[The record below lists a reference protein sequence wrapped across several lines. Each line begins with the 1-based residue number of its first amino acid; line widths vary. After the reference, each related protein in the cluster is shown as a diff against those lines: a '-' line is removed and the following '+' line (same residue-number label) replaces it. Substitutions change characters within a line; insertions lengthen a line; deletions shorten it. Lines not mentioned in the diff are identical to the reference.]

1 MRLSHYDIGEQ
12 LSCNQYRWI
21 VRAVNSLDQR
31 DVVIKTSATAWPTR
45 GELERYRHEYFIL
58 QRLAE
63 SRHTPNPLALEQ
75 EHGRPLMVIEAFDG
89 QVLESILTRPLDLE
103 QAMRIGAAIADA
115 IADIHERHVIHKD
128 IKPSNILVDTSS
140 DHAILIDF
148 GIASLLPVEYK
159 EAPPPGLLEGTLP
172 YMSPEQTGRMN
183 RGVDYRSDLYS
194 FGVTLY
200 RMITGRLPFSAS
212 DPLEWCHCHLAQ
224 PPRPAHELRP
234 DLPAVISQILDK
246 LLAKAAEDR
255 YQSASGCARDLRR
268 CLDELWSAAAVAPFP
283 LAQFDR
289 VRGFRTPAKLY
300 GREHEAAELLQR
312 FEQTAREGQCRVVL
326 VAGYSGIG
334 KSSLVKELY
343 RPITAARGKFLAG
356 KCEQYERDI
365 PYLTLIQ
372 AFRGAVRQILAES
385 DAIIDEWRE
394 RILEAVGGNGSVIT
408 SMIPEVEH
416 IIGPQPAIPELGP
429 NEVKNRFGMAFRNF
443 IRVMAR
449 ADSPLAVFLD
459 DMQWSDTATLQLLQS
474 VLSDASIRHIC
485 FILAYRDNEVGV
497 AHPFTSFVDEL
508 HRTGVLPARII
519 LGPLSHDS
527 IQDLLA
533 DTLHTERSARDILE
547 LTAVIAEKT
556 AGNPFFV
563 IQFLTHLHE
572 EGLLLWDE
580 ARQRFHCDVQQVA
593 GRGYTD
599 NVIQHML
606 QRLRLLQTETLQA
619 IETAACIGN
628 KFAVA
633 DLCEATGLGAG
644 RIMDDL
650 WPAVMASLLLPVG
663 SSYNFTPE
671 RGEDEGQAR
680 DAVFRFLHDR
690 VQQAAYSLLDEH
702 ARKAIHLRVGRAWR
716 RQFSGNPLDE
726 RLFAITGQL
735 NASRELIDDPG
746 ERLDLAQLNWRA
758 GRKAKASTAYASAVH
773 HLEIAAELLP
783 EDCWER
789 HYELTSNI
797 HRDRAEGHYLNGAF
811 ATAEQLFQAVTA
823 RSHAAVEKA
832 DIYSVRIQLYQL
844 SGNYDGGLELA
855 IEALAL
861 LGVSTP
867 GDRESMARETG
878 AALAAV
884 ASHLGGRN
892 IAELTDLP
900 LIRDP
905 ATAAI
910 VQLAGRALS
919 SAYNARPE
927 AFGWFVALGVN
938 TCLEHGITKLAD
950 ILFSS
955 YGFLVAHLFGD
966 LALGFQY
973 SSLAMDINERLG
985 DQSMR
990 GAVWQTHLNSLCYWN
1005 QPVASYI
1012 DQFEPAFLA
1021 CQEVGDSVFAGF
1033 MAFMGA
1039 WLRIER
1045 GNKLAETQR
1054 AVDRLAQFIEQNK
1067 NETVLAVLRLQQRFL
1082 ACLQGNTASI
1092 TTLNGDGFD
1101 EQAYVRTMESAGLG
1115 TGLAYLHVCR
1125 QMLHY
1130 YAEEYDRSLAHARA
1144 AEPLLGAFMG
1154 QPSHAT
1160 HYLYKALALC
1170 ALHGQASIDEQARYR
1185 QAIEEALGKWRRW
1198 TESCPANFASR
1209 CQLLEA
1215 EVAAIDGESFK
1226 AVTFY
1231 ESAVQEA
1238 KRSHSAPDE
1247 ALACLAAFRF
1257 YRARALETSAHAH
1270 AVATAH
1276 HCERWGAVGLLEHLA
1291 SGALR
1296 RATEELQTDSQG
1308 GTSSSSS
1315 TASSIDTLTIL
1326 KAAQAISS
1334 ELQLHN
1340 LVQRLLKIAMEN
1352 AGADDVR
1359 LLLVEDDGNI
1369 TVFSSDGQSYPLA
1382 AANDIA
1388 RSVVTFVQRTGES
1401 VLLENARA
1409 DLKYGSD
1416 PHIAGEGVR
1425 SLLCL
1430 PIIHQG
1436 RLRAMLYLEN
1446 RLLASVFTAERA
1458 SMLNL
1463 LSAQAAISME
1473 NAALYMQLEEHNRTL
1488 EERVALR
1495 TSELKQATQA
1505 AEQSR
1510 RAAEDANAA
1519 KSRFLAHV
1527 SHEVRTTLNGIMGT
1541 TSLLQVSELTPE
1553 QASLAHIIHRS
1564 SEGMLQL
1571 LNDLLDLSKVEA
1583 GKMELEAQ
1591 PFDVRACIRDVVEL
1605 LSQVAENK
1613 GLVLES
1619 AVAAE
1624 VPAIMIGDAMRLRQ
1638 ILLNLLTNA
1647 LKFTSQ
1653 GSVALRVERDPGEL
1667 LHFTVRDTGIGIPQ
1681 HRLGALFSI
1690 FTQAETST
1698 AHKYGGSGLGLAI
1711 CKQFV
1716 ELMQGQI
1723 WVESE
1728 VGQGTTFH
1736 VVIGAQL
1743 AVDSEL
1749 PSAAPAP
1756 ATPESYPLLAN
1767 VELPASLRILLVE
1780 DNVVSQKIGCKML
1793 EKLGCKLVD
1802 VASDGQQAVS
1812 KVSEN
1817 EYDLVLMDMMMP
1829 VMDGLEATRTIR
1841 NDSSIEAQ
1849 PKIVGMTANA
1859 MTEDVEACRRAGM
1872 DDYLSK
1878 PVTLATLHAAIAR
1891 TLFASRA

>member
-1 MRLSHYDIGEQ
+1 
-12 LSCNQYRWI
+12 
-21 VRAVNSLDQR
+21 
-31 DVVIKTSATAWPTR
+31 VIKTSATAWPTR

-63 SRHTPNPLALEQ
+63 SQFTPVPLALEQ
-75 EHGRPLMVIEAFDG
+75 EHGRPIMVIEAFGG
-89 QVLESILTRPLDLE
+89 QTLESLLAEPLDLE
-103 QAMRIGAAIADA
+103 QALRIGAAVADA

-128 IKPSNILVDTSS
+128 IKPSNILIDATFER
-140 DHAILIDF
+140 ALLIDF

-200 RMITGRLPFSAS
+200 RMITGQLPFSAS

-234 DLPAVISQILDK
+234 ELPAVISQILDK

-268 CLDELWSAAAVAPFP
+268 CLDELARTGAIASFP
-283 LAQFDR
+283 LAQSDH
-289 VRGFRTPAKLY
+289 VRGFRIPARLY
-300 GREHEAAELLQR
+300 GRSREAAELLEQ
-312 FEQTAREGQCRVVL
+312 FQQTAGDGQCRVVL

-343 RPITAARGKFLAG
+343 RPITAARGRFLAG
-356 KCEQYERDI
+356 KCEQYERDV
-365 PYLTLIQ
+365 PYFTLIQ
-372 AFRGAVRQILAES
+372 AFQGAVRQILAES
-385 DAIIDEWRE
+385 DQVIGEWRS
-394 RILEAVGGNGSVIT
+394 RILEAVGANGKVIT
-408 SMIPEVEH
+408 SVIPEVEH
-416 IIGPQPAIPELGP
+416 IIGAQPDVPELGP
-429 NEVKNRFGMAFRNF
+429 TEVKNRFGMVFRNF
-443 IRVMAR
+443 VRVMAR

-459 DMQWSDTATLQLLQS
+459 DMQWADTATLQLLQS
-474 VLSDASIRHIC
+474 VFFDASIRHIC
-485 FILAYRDNEVGV
+485 FILAYRDNEVGI
-497 AHPFTSFVDEL
+497 AHPFTSLLDQLE
-508 HRTGVLPARII
+508 RAGVSPARIV

-527 IQDLLA
+527 VHELLA
-533 DTLHTERSARDILE
+533 DTLLAQRDEEDIRA
-547 LTAVIAEKT
+547 LTDVIAEKT

-572 EGLLLWDE
+572 ERLLVWDE
-580 ARQRFHCDVQQVA
+580 TSLRFRCDIRRVA
-593 GRGYTD
+593 ERGYTD

-606 QRLRLLQTETLQA
+606 QRLRLLQPETLHA
-619 IETAACIGN
+619 LETAACIGTE
-628 KFAVA
+628 FTVV
-633 DLCEATGLGAG
+633 DLHEATGLGAG

-650 WPAVMASLLLPVG
+650 WPAVLANLLLPVG
-663 SSYNFTPE
+663 DAYNFTPE
-671 RGEDEGQAR
+671 RGEDEGQASQ
-680 DAVFRFLHDR
+680 AIFRFLHDR

-702 ARKAIHLRVGRAWR
+702 ARKVVHLRVGRAWR
-716 RQFSGNPLDE
+716 RQFSGPQLDE
-726 RLFAITGQL
+726 RVFAITGQL
-735 NASRELIDDPG
+735 NASRDLIDDPG

-773 HLEIAAELLP
+773 HLDIAAELLP
-783 EDCWER
+783 EDAWHR
-789 HYELTSNI
+789 HYELAVGI
-797 HRDRAEGHYLNGAF
+797 HRDRAEAHYLDGSF
-811 ATAEQLFQAVTA
+811 ELAETLFQAVTE
-823 RSHAAVEKA
+823 RSRTAVEKA
-832 DIYSVRIQLYQL
+832 DVYSVRIQLYQL
-844 SGNYDGGLELA
+844 SGNYAGGLDLA
-855 IEALAL
+855 LEALAL

-867 GDRESMARETG
+867 QDAASMARETG

-884 ASHLGGRN
+884 ASHLGGRD
-892 IAELTDLP
+892 IAELVHAP

-905 ATAAI
+905 AIAAI
-910 VQLAGRALS
+910 VQLASRALS
-919 SAYNARPE
+919 CAYNARPE
-927 AFGWFVALGVN
+927 AFGWLVALGVN
-938 TCLEHGITKLAD
+938 TSLEHGITRLVD
-950 ILFSS
+950 LLFSS

-990 GAVWQTHLNSLCYWN
+990 GAVWQTHVNSLCYWN
-1005 QPVASYI
+1005 LPVSSYI
-1012 DQFEPAFLA
+1012 DQIEAAFLA

-1033 MAFMGA
+1033 MAFMGG
-1039 WLRIER
+1039 WLRTER
-1045 GNKLAETQR
+1045 SNKLSDAHRFVEK
-1054 AVDRLAQFIEQNK
+1054 LARFIEQNK
-1067 NETVLAVLRLQQRFL
+1067 NEPVLAVLRLQQRLL

-1101 EQAYVRTMESAGLG
+1101 EQSYVKMMTETGLG
-1115 TGLAYLHVCR
+1115 TGLAYFHVGR

-1130 YAEEYDRSLAHARA
+1130 YAGEYDSSLAHARSA
-1144 AEPLLGAFMG
+1144 GSLLGTFMG
-1154 QPSHAT
+1154 QPCQAT
-1160 HYLYKALALC
+1160 HYLFKALALC
-1170 ALHGQASIDEQARYR
+1170 AVHGQASADEQAAYV
-1185 QAIEEALGKWRRW
+1185 QEIEEALGKWRHW
-1198 TESCPANFASR
+1198 TASCPANFASR
-1209 CQLLEA
+1209 CRLLEA
-1215 EVAAIDGESFK
+1215 EVAVINGEPFEAMK
-1226 AVTFY
+1226 LY

-1238 KRSHSAPDE
+1238 KRSNSTPDE
-1247 ALACLAAFRF
+1247 VLACLAASRF
-1257 YRARALETSAHAH
+1257 YRARELETSAMAH
-1270 AVATAH
+1270 IMATAH
-1276 HCERWGAVGLLEHLA
+1276 LCERWGAIGLRDHLA
-1291 SGALR
+1291 SGTLR
-1296 RATEELQTDSQG
+1296 ARPTAELQTDQG

-1315 TASSIDTLTIL
+1315 SASSIDTLTIL

-1340 LVQRLLKIAMEN
+1340 LVRRLLEIAKES

-1359 LLLVEDDGNI
+1359 LLRVEEDSNI
-1369 TVFSSDGQSYPLA
+1369 TVFSSDGESYPLA
-1382 AANDIA
+1382 EADDMA
-1388 RSVVTFVQRTGES
+1388 RSVVSFVQRTGER
-1401 VLLENARA
+1401 VLLEDARA
-1409 DLKYGSD
+1409 DREYGSD
-1416 PHIAGEGVR
+1416 PHIVAHGVR

-1430 PIIHQG
+1430 PITHQG

-1463 LSAQAAISME
+1463 LSSQAAISME

-1488 EERVALR
+1488 EEKVAQRTAELR
-1495 TSELKQATQA
+1495 QATQA
-1505 AEQSR
+1505 AEESR
-1510 RAAEDANAA
+1510 RAAENANAA

-1541 TSLLQVSELTPE
+1541 TSLLQVSELSPE
-1553 QASLAHIIHRS
+1553 QANLAHIIHRS

-1583 GKMELEAQ
+1583 GKMELESQ
-1591 PFDVRACIRDVVEL
+1591 PFDLRACIKDVVEL

-1613 GLVLES
+1613 GLVLAS
-1619 AVAAE
+1619 SVAAD
-1624 VPAIMIGDAMRLRQ
+1624 VPALMIGDAMRLRQ

-1653 GSVALRVERDPGEL
+1653 GSVTLQVVREPDDRI
-1667 LHFTVRDTGIGIPQ
+1667 HFTVRDTGIGIPK

-1716 ELMQGQI
+1716 ELMNGQI

-1728 VGQGTTFH
+1728 VGQGTAFH
-1736 VVIGAQL
+1736 VVIGAQV
-1743 AVDSEL
+1743 AAEADL
-1749 PSAAPAP
+1749 PPKAPAAPP
-1756 ATPESYPLLAN
+1756 VPESYPLLAN
-1767 VELPASLRILLVE
+1767 VELPSTLRVLLVE
-1780 DNVVSQKIGCKML
+1780 DNIVSQKIGCKML
-1793 EKLGCKLVD
+1793 EKLGCERVD

-1812 KVSEN
+1812 KVREN
-1817 EYDLVLMDMMMP
+1817 NYDVVLMDMMMP
-1829 VMDGLEATRTIR
+1829 VMDGLDATRTIR
-1841 NDSSIEAQ
+1841 NDSSIKDQ

-1859 MTEDVEACRRAGM
+1859 MSEDIEACRRAGM

-1878 PVTLATLHAAIAR
+1878 PVTLATLQAAIAR
-1891 TLFASRA
+1891 TLAASGS